1 MSRIIDAN
9 KIMRETND
17 EEFEKLIKKFKN
29 FDDEEL
35 IREGA
40 TAFAEIFQTFPKLWN
55 ENDMQFVQVF
65 MIFIVHSTSIACTDM
80 KSVPE
85 RKKDLIGKFFLPL
98 GEEMADRMRNDTLY
112 FQPDAFKDN
121 GYNEIMNILKAS
133 MQPLASPYPFLIY
146 RFIIACIVA
155 DGANEAGL
163 NLLRQIRNDYMD
175 SALNTK

>member
-1 MSRIIDAN
+1 
-9 KIMRETND
+9 MRETYD

-40 TAFAEIFQTFPKLWN
+40 AAFAKIFQIFPKLWD
-55 ENDMQFVQVF
+55 ENDTQFVEAL

-98 GEEMADRMRNDTLY
+98 GEEMADRMRNETL
-112 FQPDAFKDN
+112 FFNPMHLR
-121 GYNEIMNILKAS
+121 IMVTMI
-133 MQPLASPYPFLIY
+133 
-146 RFIIACIVA
+146 
-155 DGANEAGL
+155 
-163 NLLRQIRNDYMD
+163 
-175 SALNTK
+175 